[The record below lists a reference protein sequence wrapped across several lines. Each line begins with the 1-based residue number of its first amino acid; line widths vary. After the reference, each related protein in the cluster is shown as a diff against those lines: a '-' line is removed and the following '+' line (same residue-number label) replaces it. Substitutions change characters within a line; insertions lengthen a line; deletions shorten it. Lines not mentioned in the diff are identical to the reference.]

1 MNQLPI
7 TFETKDFIGVAILL
21 AATGVTTGAL
31 LVSQRLREL
40 ALFAMIAG
48 AVLSERLSINFYGA
62 YWYRGTTRGFEITFV
77 DILGL
82 GLLLSTL
89 LLPRHERLR
98 WYWPAGLA
106 PMLLFLLY
114 AAASVLF
121 ASPKIF
127 GAYELSKLLRGFMFF
142 FAAAFF
148 IRRERELSILVLA
161 LSCAV
166 FLEGAGSLRQRY
178 LEGIYRVT
186 GTLDHPNSLSMYLCL
201 VTPVLVAAGASTL
214 PAWVRRCCWLA
225 VGTAAITVML
235 TLSRAGIPAFG
246 LAAGGAVAWCCSWR
260 ITFQKIAV
268 AALVALGLTVV
279 VWKSWDLL
287 AARYG
292 SASLEEEY
300 LDDKSEGRGYYF
312 RQAEVILADK
322 PFGVGLNNWSY
333 WVSRKYGAE
342 LDMRYETY
350 DDITFAPP
358 NDLLPMYRYAA
369 PAHNL
374 GVLTAGEL
382 GWAGLAVFSLLW
394 LRWLQLGAR
403 FLRSHRVAGALHRL
417 GVGLFFGCL
426 GVFLQ
431 SQTEWTF
438 RQTQIF
444 LTFHLLAGVIAS
456 LHHERRTAGS
466 LALEEPEPAEELA
479 DEPSL
484 AEPVEI

>member
-7 TFETKDFIGVAILL
+7 TFETKDFIGVAILF
-21 AATGVTTGAL
+21 AATGATTGAL
-31 LVSQRLREL
+31 LLSQRLREL
-40 ALFAMIAG
+40 ALFVMMAG
-48 AVLSERLSINFYGA
+48 AVLSEKLSINFYGA
-62 YWYRGTTRGFEITFV
+62 YWYRGTTRGFEVTFV

-82 GLLLSTL
+82 SLLLSTL
-89 LLPRHERLR
+89 LLPRHERPR

-106 PMLLFLLY
+106 PMLLFVLY
-114 AAASVLF
+114 AAGSVLF

-127 GAYELSKLLRGFMFF
+127 GAYELSKLLRGLMFF

-148 IRRERELSILVLA
+148 VRRERELSILVLA
-161 LSCAV
+161 LGCAV
-166 FLEGAGSLRQRY
+166 LLEGASSLRQRY

-201 VTPVLVAAGASTL
+201 VGPVLAAAGASTL
-214 PAWVRRCCWLA
+214 PAWVRRCCWLG

-235 TLSRAGIPAFG
+235 TLSRAGIPAFA
-246 LAAGGAVAWCCSWR
+246 LAAGGAVAWCMTWR
-260 ITFQKIAV
+260 ITFQKIAA
-268 AALVALGLTVV
+268 AALIGLGVSLV

-292 SASLEEEY
+292 SATLEEEY
-300 LDDKSEGRGYYF
+300 LDDKSEGRGYYL
-312 RQAEVILADK
+312 RQAGVILEDQ

-374 GVLTAGEL
+374 GALTAGEL
-382 GWAGLAVFSLLW
+382 GWAGLALFSLLW
-394 LRWLQLGAR
+394 FRWLRLGYS
-403 FLRSHRVAGALHRL
+403 FLRPRWPAGLHRL
-417 GVGLFFGCL
+417 GVGLFFGVL
-426 GVFLQ
+426 GVFMQ
-431 SQTEWTF
+431 SQTEWIF

-444 LTFHLLAGVIAS
+444 LTFHALLGVLAS
-456 LHHERRTAGS
+456 LHHTRRTGEAAGS
-466 LALEEPEPAEELA
+466 GEPVLVEEWAAEP
-479 DEPSL
+479 PL
-484 AEPVEI
+484 AEPVEA